1 MINYTVRFTKR
12 FLVLVPGIIIAYIS
26 ASTVYPLFD
35 RRVAQVL
42 AIFLTYVLT
51 AYVLIPVGIRI
62 LRIFIPARHLPL
74 YCVTPDG
81 FASDPINIGVIG
93 TKQELA
99 SAMQAAGWSIAD
111 KHTLRNIAL
120 EVISTILRRQYPSAP
135 MSSLYLFG
143 RKQDVGFELLREGRG
158 HRHHVRFWATTFEK
172 DQELSVRT
180 IHWSPRRQKH
190 SENESVLWLGAAS
203 RDIGLTLIRHNAQ
216 ITHMIHPDTDNER
229 DFIIEQLSHNQI
241 TPILSVRLDR
251 PYKLVNRA
259 WRGYLQTDG
268 ILKIY
273 KLNDRL

>member
-1 MINYTVRFTKR
+1 MINYTIRFTKR

-35 RRVAQVL
+35 KRVTQVL

-62 LRIFIPARHLPL
+62 MRIFIPARHLPL

-81 FASDPINIGVIG
+81 FASDPINIGIIG
-93 TKQELA
+93 TKQEII
-99 SAMQAAGWSIAD
+99 SAMQTAGWSVAD
-111 KHTLRNIAL
+111 KHSLKNVAL
-120 EVISTILRRQYPSAP
+120 EIISTLLRKQYPSAP

-143 RKQDVGFELLREGRG
+143 RKQDIGFELLREGRG

-172 DQELSVRT
+172 DMELSVRT

-190 SENESVLWLGAAS
+190 SENEIVLWLGAAS
-203 RDIGLTLIRHNAQ
+203 RDVGLTLIRHNAQ

-229 DFIIEQLSHNQI
+229 DLIIEQLSDSHTAPVLNI
-241 TPILSVRLDR
+241 RLDR

-268 ILKIY
+268 VLKIY
-273 KLNDRL
+273 KLSDRL